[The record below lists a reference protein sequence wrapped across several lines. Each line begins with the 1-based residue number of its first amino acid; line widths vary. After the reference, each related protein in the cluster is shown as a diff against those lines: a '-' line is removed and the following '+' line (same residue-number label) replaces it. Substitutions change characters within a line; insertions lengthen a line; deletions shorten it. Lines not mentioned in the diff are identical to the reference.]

1 MTLLPRL
8 PFPFL
13 HRLQSFRLRAVLSG
27 VTGVLLVLCFP
38 QPNLSFLV
46 WVAGVPL
53 LAALLAETSLRRAF
67 LLGYLAGVIF
77 ILFGCGWIAEVIR
90 FYGGLPRLLSLGVL
104 LLFSLLF
111 AVFFGFYGL
120 AVGALG
126 RWSRVLALL
135 SAPVVWVAC
144 EYGRTHLFTGFGWN
158 LLGYAVAPQGLRG
171 LATVTGVY
179 GLSFLAVATQALIL
193 GLVLFKRVRGV
204 QATALAWVGLLVG
217 GNWMASPP
225 PVARK
230 LKAETVYLVQP
241 NIPLQ
246 APESGP
252 SPGNGGAKLPSADWQ
267 EMLRRTA
274 LWVREHSHSR
284 PPLVIWPESPAPF
297 YYNRDAAFRASV
309 NTLARSMRAF
319 LILGVVNFSAEDL
332 PKDPPKPRNTAVMIS
347 PEGSL
352 RLEYDKIHLVP
363 FGEYVP
369 AWAFPDKIGKI
380 TAEAGHFV
388 PGRDHRVGETDRGK
402 LGVFICYEAVFPDL
416 VRRFAQKGAGVLV
429 TISNDA
435 WFGRSSAP
443 EQHFAMVRMRAI
455 ENRRYVLRA
464 ANDGITAVL
473 DPYGRVVE
481 RLVRFEPAILKGT
494 FEYRSGR
501 TFYTRFG
508 DVFAW
513 FCCLSVA
520 AAFAVGGA
528 LRRRKKVSEIEK
540 EKP

>member
-1 MTLLPRL
+1 MTLPLRL
-8 PFPFL
+8 PFPAM

-38 QPNLSFLV
+38 HPNLSFLV

-53 LAALLAETSLRRAF
+53 LAALLSETSLRRAF
-67 LLGYLAGVIF
+67 LLGYSSGVIF
-77 ILFGCGWIAEVIR
+77 IFFSCGWIAEVLR
-90 FYGGLPRLLSLGVL
+90 LHGGLPKLLAVAAVFL
-104 LLFSLLF
+104 LSLLF
-111 AVFFGFYGL
+111 ALFYGFYGL
-120 AVGALG
+120 AVSRLGQWSTALALG
-126 RWSRVLALL
+126 A
-135 SAPVVWVAC
+135 APFLWVVI
-144 EYGRTHLFTGFGWN
+144 EYGRTHLFTGFPWN
-158 LLGYAVAPQGLRG
+158 LLGYAVAPEGLRS

-193 GLVLFKRVRGV
+193 GLVLFTRVRGV
-204 QATALAWVGLLVG
+204 QATALVWGVFLVG

-225 PVARK
+225 PIAQSLTVDRK
-230 LKAETVYLVQP
+230 LKVETVYLVQP
-241 NIPLQ
+241 NIPLK
-246 APESGP
+246 AP
-252 SPGNGGAKLPSADWQ
+252 SPGTGEAKPPGPNWQ

-274 LWVREHSHSR
+274 LRVREDAPAR

-319 LILGVVNFSAEDL
+319 LILGVVNFTEGDS
-332 PKDPPKPRNTAVMIS
+332 PKPRNTAVMIS

-388 PGRDHRVGETDRGK
+388 PGRIHRVGETDRGK

-435 WFGRSSAP
+435 WFGNSSAP

-481 RLVRFEPAILKGT
+481 RLDRFEPAILTGT
-494 FEYRSGR
+494 FEYRSER

-513 FCCLSVA
+513 FCCLGVA
-520 AAFAVGGA
+520 AAFAA
-528 LRRRKKVSEIEK
+528 SEILRRRKKVLRMEK

>member
-1 MTLLPRL
+1 MTLLSRL
-8 PFPFL
+8 PFPAM
-13 HRLQSFRLRAVLSG
+13 HRLQSFRLRAVLCG

-53 LAALLAETSLRRAF
+53 LAALLSETSLRRAF

-77 ILFGCGWIAEVIR
+77 ILISCGWIAEVIR
-90 FYGGLPRLLSLGVL
+90 FYGGLPRLLSFGAL
-104 LLFSLLF
+104 LLLSLLF

-126 RWSRVLALL
+126 RWSRGLALL

-158 LLGYAVAPQGLRG
+158 LLGYAVAPEGLRS

-179 GLSFLAVATQALIL
+179 GLSFLAVATQAVIL

-204 QATALAWVGLLVG
+204 QATALAWVALLVG
-217 GNWMASPP
+217 GNWIAAPP
-225 PVARK
+225 PLDRK
-230 LKAETVYLVQP
+230 LKTETVYLVQP
-241 NIPLQ
+241 NIPMK
-246 APESGP
+246 APAPGTEGEKRP
-252 SPGNGGAKLPSADWQ
+252 SPDWR
-267 EMLRRTA
+267 EMLRRT
-274 LWVREHSHSR
+274 LLRVREDAPAR

-319 LILGVVNFSAEDL
+319 LIMGVVNFTEGESS
-332 PKDPPKPRNTAVMIS
+332 KDSPKPRNTAVMIS

-352 RLEYDKIHLVP
+352 RLEYDKIQLVP

-388 PGRDHRVGETDRGK
+388 PGRVPRVGETDRGK
-402 LGVFICYEAVFPDL
+402 LGVFICYETIFPDL

-443 EQHFAMVRMRAI
+443 QQHFAMVRMRAI

-481 RLVRFEPAILKGT
+481 RLDRFEPAILTGT

-513 FCCLSVA
+513 FCCLSTA
-520 AAFAVGGA
+520 AAFGVGGA
-528 LRRRKKVSEIEK
+528 LRRRHKVLEMEK